1 MEVKVSKTR
10 DGILLS
16 GALPAEISDSPALEV
31 FPLKDGAYLLTVKGF
46 AEKEAYLSGLAAK
59 KGGKALAEGEKA
71 LVRKLLSVRFES
83 RIPEQVERVLSK
95 EEKETLSSLMKK
107 GLVQVFHGGKYEKT
121 GVYNVSDFAFNS
133 VREPSAL
140 PAAPGQMAAQQPL
153 PVSSYAHLEKFGWM
167 VLDDENAARAFA
179 NAYPEKVKSGEVR
192 GMRAFDRK
200 YYFVTRGFAEEW
212 EKKVQLSLAKSDKAP
227 EEISE
232 ELGIAP
238 GGCRCLLLHLCE
250 SGEVMEKKKGKFAK
264 A

>member
-1 MEVKVSKTR
+1 MKVSKTR
-10 DGILLS
+10 EGILQS
-16 GALPAEISDSPALEV
+16 GALPAEISDSASLEI
-31 FPLKDGAYLLTVKGF
+31 FPLKDGAYLLTLKGF
-46 AEKEAYLSGLAAK
+46 VEKAKGAAGSAKNQGRSLSEKE
-59 KGGKALAEGEKA
+59 KGV
-71 LVRKLLSVRFES
+71 VRKLLSVRFES
-83 RIPEQVERVLSK
+83 RTPEQVEKLLSR
-95 EEKETLSSLMKK
+95 EEKETLGQLMQQE
-107 GLVQVFHGGKYEKT
+107 LVQVFHGGKYAKD

-133 VREPSAL
+133 VREPVSL
-140 PAAPGQMAAQQPL
+140 PAAPGQMPPPQQL
-153 PVSSYAHLEKFGWM
+153 PVSSYAHLEKSGWM

-200 YYFVTRGFAEEW
+200 YYFVTRSFADDW
-212 EKKVQLSLAKSDKAP
+212 EKKVQLSLAKADKTA

-250 SGEVMEKKKGKFAK
+250 SGEVMEKKKGKFAR